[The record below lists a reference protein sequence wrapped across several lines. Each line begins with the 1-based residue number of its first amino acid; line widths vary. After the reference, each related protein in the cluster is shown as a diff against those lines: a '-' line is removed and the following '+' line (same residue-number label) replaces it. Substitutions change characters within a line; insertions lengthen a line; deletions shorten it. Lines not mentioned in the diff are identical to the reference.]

1 MSASSPTGVQSSTH
15 GGGEGG
21 VVACGCPRIRKY
33 LSSPGKVTCFQ
44 PYKSLYMCQ
53 ICFPLFT
60 SSLIHMYKWRC
71 VTRSG
76 GTASLLSV
84 SRFLVLSHVGT
95 GRHVCSCFNTAVYV
109 WILRQAGFIRHG
121 VWRKHRIVPWR
132 TRAPCVGITRRILF
146 ERLSEVQVFLQE
158 GKRDVFISS
167 RVRITRWIRFE
178 RLSEVQVVL
187 QEGKRRISF
196 QTEVPETSL
205 SDLGKDREPTPPQG
219 SVHPH
224 FTQTSLRPQPH
235 PLQAAPNFL
244 L

>member
-1 MSASSPTGVQSSTH
+1 MLCKCVLTYIFSNYYKINKGRQNTCLLRVLYWVQSSTH

-33 LSSPGKVTCFQ
+33 SSSPGKVTCFQ
-44 PYKSLYMCQ
+44 PYKSLHMCQ

-121 VWRKHRIVPWR
+121 VWRKHRIVP
-132 TRAPCVGITRRILF
+132 
-146 ERLSEVQVFLQE
+146 
-158 GKRDVFISS
+158 
-167 RVRITRWIRFE
+167 
-178 RLSEVQVVL
+178 
-187 QEGKRRISF
+187 
-196 QTEVPETSL
+196 
-205 SDLGKDREPTPPQG
+205 
-219 SVHPH
+219 
-224 FTQTSLRPQPH
+224 
-235 PLQAAPNFL
+235 
-244 L
+244 